1 MKGFRFAITGL
12 LSRIFILLALS
23 AATAVLVYQKHWI
36 IAAWLF
42 FFMIILFA
50 NTLYVVN
57 GVNRKL
63 AYFFESAR
71 NEELSLKF
79 PEQVKPASMMS
90 LHRNMNSIIS
100 LIYEFK
106 IRYEQREKFLRE
118 MISRSPTGHIVIDE
132 SGKVEVIN
140 STALGLIGLSY
151 LAHLNLLKQKNRPFY
166 DTLTRIKPGQVQMLK
181 IVEENEIRY
190 LSIKVSY
197 LKYKE
202 KHYRL
207 YSIYDIRSELEEN
220 ELDSWQKLIRVL
232 THEIMNSIAPIT
244 SMSNTLKELYM
255 KNSTPVSQSD
265 VDENTIIQTLQ
276 GLDVIEEQGTGLV
289 DFVKAYRELTR
300 IPKAVFNSMN
310 VYEFLSRMEFLL
322 KPRLNE
328 NGIELIMESRDRE
341 TELVADEKLLSRVLI
356 NLVDNAMEALASSKN
371 KIIRIDTDS
380 DINGHLV
387 ITVTDTGHGISQDN
401 IDKIFIPFFT
411 TRENGS
417 GIGLS
422 LSRQIMRLHKGSI
435 NVQSRTGRGTTFSL
449 VF

>member
-1 MKGFRFAITGL
+1 MNGFRFAITGL
-12 LSRIFILLALS
+12 LSRIFVLLALS
-23 AATAVLVYQKHWI
+23 AATAILVYQKNWI

-50 NTLYVVN
+50 NTIYFVN

-71 NEELSLKF
+71 NEDLNLRF
-79 PEQVKPASMMS
+79 PEQVKPVSMRS

-106 IRYEQREKFLRE
+106 IRYEHREKFLRE

-202 KHYRL
+202 KHYHL

-255 KNSTPVSQSD
+255 KNNTPVSQSD

-276 GLDVIEEQGTGLV
+276 GLDVIDEQGTGLV

-322 KPRLNE
+322 KPRLKE

-341 TELVADEKLLSRVLI
+341 SELVADEKLLSRVII

-380 DINGHLV
+380 DINDHLV
-387 ITVTDTGHGISQDN
+387 ITITDTGHGISQDN

-411 TRENGS
+411 TREYGS

-435 NVQSRTGRGTTFSL
+435 NVQSRTGEGTTFSL